1 MHVLCRTLC
10 PDAYDAVCH
19 RGRGVVSATTTA
31 GYAEA
36 WRGATKAEN
45 GNDGNDG
52 NDGDDGG
59 F

>member
-36 WRGATKAEN
+36 WRGAT
-45 GNDGNDG
+45 GNDG